1 MRALRF
7 AITGTNF
14 ISDSFCDALAHTERA
29 SAVAIYSRT
38 AARGAEFAKKHNIP
52 RVYTDYAEL
61 LRDGDIDAVY
71 IASPTFMHRELSIAA
86 LKAGRHVLCE
96 KTIALNSRELCEMTE
111 TAERADCALIEAMRS
126 DFDPAFAAV
135 AQALPRLGKIRR
147 AYFEFRQYSSRYDAF
162 LSGNVMNAFNPTLKN
177 SALSDIG
184 IYPLHLC
191 VRLFGEPTELSARSR
206 FLHNGFEAEGELVLS
221 YSSFDAE
228 IRYSKIAEGKNVSFI
243 EGENGTI
250 RFGKINSP
258 RFLSIEIGGRELAS
272 YEPEENNMRA
282 EIDGFCDTV
291 HDRGR
296 RAELLEL
303 TERVMRVYDVVA
315 RAAGIL
321 YTL

>member
-14 ISDSFCDALAHTERA
+14 ISDSFCDALARTERA

-38 AARGAEFAKKHNIP
+38 AARGAEFAKRHNIP
-52 RVYTDYAEL
+52 RVYTNYAEL

-71 IASPTFMHRELSIAA
+71 IASPTFMHRELSVAA

-96 KTIALNSRELCEMTE
+96 KTIALNGAELSAMKE
-111 TAERADCALIEAMRS
+111 AAQAADRALIEAMRS
-126 DFDPAFAAV
+126 DFDPAFDAV
-135 AQALPRLGKIRR
+135 AQALPRLGRIRR

-162 LSGNVMNAFNPTLKN
+162 LSGNVMNAFDSALKN

-191 VRLFGEPTELSARSR
+191 VRLFGEPTGLSARSR

-221 YSSFDAE
+221 YSGFNAE
-228 IRYSKIAEGKNVSFI
+228 IRYSKIAEGENVSFI

-250 RFGKINSP
+250 RFGKINAP

-282 EIDGFCDTV
+282 EIDVFCDTV

-303 TERVMRVYDVVA
+303 TKRVMRVYDRVA
-315 RAAGIL
+315 REAGLL